1 MQGEAGGVAFAYG
14 SEQERRGEERDGRV
28 TTGGEEGKRD
38 AGWPRCRGRCAI
50 SFLYLLP
57 PLPYNKARG
66 ASLYIACFACPD
78 HICIPA
84 TANRFSEKPAR
95 LASPHAYR
103 RRPLPPWLAR
113 SASSVSV
120 GGGCPGYL
128 FIRWSGLLDL
138 SIDLCLSF
146 SFLPPAGLTGPR
158 DRLIASSQL
167 PGQRTAGGQ
176 QFPSCRVFIYARAA
190 GLLAS
195 ACIGGGGGGVFV
207 RSIIPISF
215 VAIACMYGSDQPP
228 SAHPK
233 NPLVAIGRPPVPP
246 PVPTT
251 SSSIAS

>member
-1 MQGEAGGVAFAYG
+1 MTLA
-14 SEQERRGEERDGRV
+14 GRV
-28 TTGGEEGKRD
+28 AGAVAPFHFFIFFLLSHTTRQGGPPYISR
-38 AGWPRCRGRCAI
+38 ALLAPTTSVSLQLPTVFPRN
-50 SFLYLLP
+50 L
-57 PLPYNKARG
+57 
-66 ASLYIACFACPD
+66 
-78 HICIPA
+78 
-84 TANRFSEKPAR
+84 
-95 LASPHAYR
+95 LASPLHTPIVR
-103 RRPLPPWLAR
+103 RRPLPSWLAR
-113 SASSVSV
+113 SASVSV
-120 GGGCPGYL
+120 GGGV
-128 FIRWSGLLDL
+128 SGLSVHPLKWSL
-138 SIDLCLSF
+138 GSIYLCLTF